1 MADDWAK
8 KVSKTRAAKVAI
20 TIRLDAD
27 VLAFF
32 RAHGE
37 GYQTWMNNALRA
49 YMDYYNGEDR

>member
-1 MADDWAK
+1 MADDWTK
-8 KVSKTRAAKVAI
+8 KVGKTRPAKVAI

-37 GYQTWMNNALRA
+37 GYQTWMNNVLRA
-49 YMDYYNGEDR
+49 YMDSQNGEDR